1 MKDILKTLI
10 RRSFAASR
18 LRNVI
23 AVLAIALTAVL
34 FTSVTTMVAG
44 TLQSVT
50 LTLQIQKM
58 SKSDG
63 EFRYMS
69 KEQYEAMRQADFI
82 REAGL
87 RMPVGYLSNSVRHN
101 IEFDVEDEI
110 QAELTFCMPGYGSV
124 PQAANTA

>member
-87 RMPVGYLSNSVRHN
+87 R
-101 IEFDVEDEI
+101 I
-110 QAELTFCMPGYGSV
+110 
-124 PQAANTA
+124 

>member
-63 EFRYMS
+63 VFRYLS
-69 KEQYEAMRQADFI
+69 KEQYVAI
-82 REAGL
+82 
-87 RMPVGYLSNSVRHN
+87 
-101 IEFDVEDEI
+101 
-110 QAELTFCMPGYGSV
+110 
-124 PQAANTA
+124 